1 VHTLD
6 LVVVG
11 AEWGYGR
18 RSGKLSNIHL
28 GARDPYGG
36 EPVMVGETFKGMTDQ
51 LLDWQTRT
59 SPQHAREHADR
70 GVHFRPELVVELALD
85 GAQRSVRYPGGV
97 ALRFGRVLRHRPDK
111 TPAEADTIE
120 AVRALLAGP

>member
-6 LVVVG
+6 LVVLG

-28 GARDPYGG
+28 GTRDPDGG
-36 EPVMVGETFKGMTDQ
+36 EPVMVGKTFKGMTDQ
-51 LLDWQTRT
+51 LLDW
-59 SPQHAREHADR
+59 
-70 GVHFRPELVVELALD
+70 GVPLHPALVVEIALD
-85 GAQRSVRYPGGV
+85 G
-97 ALRFGRVLRHRPDK
+97 
-111 TPAEADTIE
+111 